1 VSQYKFPVPENQ
13 IPVVPPVEAT
23 PPQPV
28 ADPGSQDLAVQL
40 EALRAKNAELIGERR
55 KDKETRDTLQ
65 QQLSNWRR
73 PNRKPKPKSWL
84 KPANTKHCGRMPSK
98 QLRT

>member
-1 VSQYKFPVPENQ
+1 VPENQ

-55 KDKETRDTLQ
+55 KDKETATPSN
-65 QQLSNWRR
+65 SNWS
-73 PNRKPKPKSWL
+73 N
-84 KPANTKHCGRMPSK
+84 
-98 QLRT
+98 

>member
-1 VSQYKFPVPENQ
+1 MPENQ

-40 EALRAKNAELIGERR
+40 EALRAKNAELIG
-55 KDKETRDTLQ
+55 
-65 QQLSNWRR
+65 
-73 PNRKPKPKSWL
+73 
-84 KPANTKHCGRMPSK
+84 
-98 QLRT
+98 